1 MGDILL
7 QTTSGT
13 ADSHPAY
20 QRVLEYF
27 MRGRNGRRKVKRA
40 TYLYK
45 ETEGIAMRFWNTK
58 IVLFKPRS
66 FVIDLDGWR
75 SVTTKD
81 RLREGIFR
89 AAGFR
94 VNLWH
99 ESGKYVINCNGHEYL
114 FDDGMEFDYEG
125 NALNASP
132 EPFRK
137 WMEKRER
144 LRDAYW
150 RNARKSVMDI
160 QEVEHELGADI
171 SFSLTDWR
179 WNEPPYS
186 IMRDAYPANGHI
198 QRPQIRLPANTRSIA
213 VREAFITKDVKIFKV
228 IALENDDRTAG
239 VYLMGRDQTGQLWC
253 HSLPPFGYALASI
266 QKCERWLFDMQP
278 GDELV
283 AEA

>member
-7 QTTSGT
+7 QTTFET
-13 ADSHPAY
+13 VDSHPAY

-45 ETEGIAMRFWNTK
+45 ETEGIAMRYWSTR
-58 IVLFKPRS
+58 IVLFKPQS
-66 FVIDLDGWR
+66 FAIDLDGWR

-99 ESGKYVINCNGHEYL
+99 ERGKYVINCNGHEYL

-132 EPFRK
+132 EPYRK

-144 LRDAYW
+144 LSEAYR
-150 RNARKSVMDI
+150 RNAAKSVMDI
-160 QEVEHELGADI
+160 RDVEDELGIHITNMLA
-171 SFSLTDWR
+171 SQDW
-179 WNEPPYS
+179 NQPPYR
-186 IMRDAYPANGHI
+186 IRRNAQNGT
-198 QRPQIRLPANTRSIA
+198 RLVTPQIQLPAFASSIA
-213 VREAFITKDVKIFKV
+213 VKEAFITNDTKIFKV
-228 IALENDDRTAG
+228 LALTNSNRVMG

-253 HSLPPFGYALASI
+253 HSLPPFGYTLASI
-266 QKCERWLFDMQP
+266 KTCERWLFSMQP
-278 GDELV
+278 GDELA